1 MKKNIKNTVTARVG
15 RRGFLART
23 WQRATSSRRSKLI
36 SSVCAGLLLLAVGG
50 LGGYVWFSVANSADA
65 ATVDDMTVLVDPM
78 KDAVVTGSHVETQCY
93 SLTLPAKLHIDKDQS
108 DACSVVLT
116 DGNEATYND
125 ISVDWVDTSET
136 IDQFL
141 ESTKKTIMGNGGT
154 FIAANKSVL
163 SNDQEAISINYTNK
177 EGLQREL
184 TYIPDSQASFRIDD
198 ETLITGYVIDGYP
211 EDEVSTD
218 NISTVTDS
226 IVIN

>member
-93 SLTLPAKLHIDKDQS
+93 SLTLPAKLHVNKDQS
-108 DACSVVLT
+108 DACSLVLT
-116 DGNEATYND
+116 DGDESTYNN

-141 ESTKKTIMGNGGT
+141 ASTKNTIVNNGGT
-154 FIAANKSVL
+154 FIASNKSVV
-163 SNDQEAISINYTNK
+163 SNDKEAIAISYTNK

-184 TYIPDSQASFRIDD
+184 TYVPDSQASFRIDD
-198 ETLITGYVIDGYP
+198 ETLVTGYVIDGYP
-211 EDEVSTD
+211 EDAVSAD
-218 NISTVTDS
+218 NLSTVTDS